1 MDNDEIIRVEIKGK
15 EHQSIPLLSVAET
28 FKELNYTIDKSYLVL
43 SGKDKLSK
51 SDRQLYKIVAR
62 DIRSG
67 SVMADLVILISPL
80 AQTALA
86 FQSVASGLSVKDI
99 WELTKNSFKFL
110 KVIAELRNKGEKTT
124 VIQHDNPLALSIV
137 NQGGN
142 VIINAGDNVSRNAMR
157 TEQHIK
163 NLAKNVDETNISSI
177 SALDYSNDGILLT
190 PKENKLFNPS
200 TFIDKNPIDII
211 GKIFRLDV
219 ESKTGRLR
227 ILEGIYQGEYP
238 FQIIGNQQIAF
249 YISALGVTSSKLIA
263 LKEIIKHTTGDET
276 LAGVQLIDIV
286 SDMGRLFE

>member
-67 SVMADLVILISPL
+67 SVMADLVILIPPL

-142 VIINAGDNVSRNAMR
+142 VIINAGDNVSRNAVR

-249 YISALGVTSSKLIA
+249 YISALGVASSKLIA
-263 LKEIIKHTTGDET
+263 LKEIIKHSTGDET